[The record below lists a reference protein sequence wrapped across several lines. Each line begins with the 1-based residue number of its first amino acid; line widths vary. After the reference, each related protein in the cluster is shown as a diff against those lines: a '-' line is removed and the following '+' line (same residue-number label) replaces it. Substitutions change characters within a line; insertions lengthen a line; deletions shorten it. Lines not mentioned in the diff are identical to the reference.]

1 MKRRKAREYVL
12 QFLYGVDFT
21 KLDRHIN
28 STELSKKLNFFWKEA
43 GEKDNEIKKFAVDII
58 KGTLANI
65 ETIDSAI
72 QSAAE
77 NWRLERMAPVDRN
90 ILRFASYELMY
101 HKDIPPAV
109 TINEAIEIAKIFST
123 PESPPFINGILDR
136 ILKNQNILQEEST
149 KKNQSKN

>member
-12 QFLYGVDFT
+12 QFLYGIDFT
-21 KLDRHIN
+21 NLDKHIN
-28 STELSKKLNFFWKEA
+28 SKELSKKLNLFWKEA
-43 GEKDNEIKKFAVDII
+43 GEKDTEIKKFAVDII

-77 NWRLERMAPVDRN
+77 NWRLDRMAPVDRN

-109 TINEAIEIAKIFST
+109 TINEAIEIAKTFST

-136 ILKNQNILQEEST
+136 IMKDQNILREEST
-149 KKNQSKN
+149 K